1 MINVY
6 KQEDYENAL
15 KLKTKLLKFYFLG
28 LGVFLVPL
36 TIIFILYLRLP
47 YPSTPDIQKLSTLYM
62 VINCVITAIAIILS
76 FIYLGIPYK
85 RARAYFRLLHDIKI
99 GQKVKNVST
108 FIQNDESI
116 SEVGNVDFH
125 TMVVLEWS
133 DKTQEFMRRHVL
145 VDKEKPMPNLK
156 NGDIITYVT
165 HANVLLSYGLKS
177 EEDVFE
183 ELTEKGDK

>member
-15 KLKTKLLKFYFLG
+15 KLKKNLLKFYFLG
-28 LGVFLVPL
+28 LSVFVVS
-36 TIIFILYLRLP
+36 TIVLFILYLRLP
-47 YPSTPDIQKLSTLYM
+47 YPSTDEIQNKTTLYM
-62 VINCVITAIAIILS
+62 VLNCVITGVAIILS
-76 FIYLGIPYK
+76 FVYLGIPYK
-85 RARAYFRLLHDIKI
+85 RVKAYFRLLNDIKI

-116 SEVGNVDFH
+116 NEVGNVDFH

-145 VDKEKPMPNLK
+145 VDKEKPMPNFK

-183 ELTEKGDK
+183 ELTDKGDK

>member
-6 KQEDYENAL
+6 KQEDYEKAL
-15 KLKTKLLKFYFLG
+15 KLKKRLLNFYFLG
-28 LGVFLVPL
+28 LSAFLIA
-36 TIIFILYLRLP
+36 TSIIFMLYLRLP
-47 YPSTPDIQKLSTLYM
+47 YPTNKSVKVKADLYL
-62 VINCVITAIAIILS
+62 VINCLLTGVAIILS

-85 RARAYFRLLHDIKI
+85 RAKAYFRLLNDIKI

-108 FIQNDESI
+108 FLQNDESVV
-116 SEVGNVDFH
+116 EVGNVDFH

-145 VDKEKPMPNLK
+145 VDKEKPMPKLT
-156 NGDIITYVT
+156 NGDIITYIT

-183 ELTEKGDK
+183 ELESKGE